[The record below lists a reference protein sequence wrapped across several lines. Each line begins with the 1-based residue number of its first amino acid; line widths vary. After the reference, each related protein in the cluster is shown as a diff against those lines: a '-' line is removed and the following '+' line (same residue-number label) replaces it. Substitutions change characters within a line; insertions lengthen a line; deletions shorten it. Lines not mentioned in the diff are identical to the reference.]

1 MVQVV
6 GEDVQE
12 SVRAFLDGHSHL
24 PADFLAP
31 PCRYW
36 AYVLPDGAVVGTVG
50 LEYGRGCGLLRT
62 AFIHP
67 THRGAGI
74 GRVLVAAL
82 LAEARRAGLRRV
94 YLFSTSAGAY
104 WERLGFRRVPVP
116 EAAAALPD
124 APQVR
129 DYRARGCLGT
139 EVAYRLELEVRA
151 EPGAEADRG
160 RPSGFA

>member
-1 MVQVV
+1 MVQIV
-6 GEDVQE
+6 GEDAQE
-12 SVRAFLDGHSHL
+12 SVRAFLAGHSHL

-36 AYVLPDGAVVGTVG
+36 AYVLPGGAVVGTVG
-50 LEYGRGCGLLRT
+50 LEYGPECGLLRT
-62 AFIHP
+62 AFVHP
-67 THRGAGI
+67 SHRGGGI

-94 YLFSTSAGAY
+94 YLFSTGAGAF
-104 WERLGFRRVPVP
+104 WERLGFQRAPVP
-116 EAAAALPD
+116 EVAAALPD

-139 EVAYRLELEVRA
+139 EVAYRLDLETCA
-151 EPGAEADRG
+151 EPAAAPDPAR
-160 RPSGFA
+160 R